1 MNTAAPPLPEP
12 TPDRVTWQGNGWTI
26 DLTLENGAIATAS
39 IRWDN
44 EASDAVFLTTL
55 SHSLKGMSLREARDH
70 GVQYACAALKAA
82 GKGTKVAGIV
92 IPANYSET
100 SREVVKALRTAID
113 SATPP
118 KPADWNFEDHGLS
131 DAWRRNSTEQRT
143 QQLEALFKEYLQAS
157 GLPDGVSVADI
168 DQYDRVFILFDEGFS
183 VAQKSSVL
191 MQLERHVRRAT
202 GERIE
207 LFVSEMKDNNRIR
220 RL

>member
-1 MNTAAPPLPEP
+1 MNAAVPPLPET
-12 TPDRVTWQGNGWTI
+12 TPDRVTRQGNGWTI
-26 DLTLENGAIATAS
+26 DLSLEKGAIATAS

-44 EASDAVFLTTL
+44 EASDAVFLKTL
-55 SHSLKGMSLREARDH
+55 SHILKGMSLREARDH
-70 GVQYACAALKAA
+70 GVQHACAALKAA

-100 SREVVKALRTAID
+100 SREAVKALRTAID
-113 SATPP
+113 TATPP

-131 DAWRRNSTEQRT
+131 DAWRRKSKKQRT
-143 QQLEALFKEYLQAS
+143 QQLETLFKKYLQTS
-157 GLPDGVSVADI
+157 GLSDVVSVANI
-168 DQYDRVFILFDEGFS
+168 DEYDRVFILFDEGFS
-183 VAQKSSVL
+183 VTQKPSVI

-202 GERIE
+202 GERVE